1 MITNNESFGWDYYN
15 YENVSPI
22 ALVEKAERRI
32 VEKKRVIE
40 DMQNEC
46 DLLEKQAF
54 DLYKKYVNYPTL
66 NYDYIMSISKWLHMK
81 STGVDSEGRKLDG
94 RKKYEEKDMYEYM
107 IDYLQKIIGIEDM
120 EIVEI
125 RHYNF
130 GEELEIIFNSNGHK
144 WMLGV
149 PVMNNIY
156 IKSYIRYGSDVFKLK
171 LYNIDT
177 RHFQI
182 LFDSTF
188 EEKELKDIFTK
199 ALEEYND
206 KEL

>member
-1 MITNNESFGWDYYN
+1 MIANNESFGWDYYN

-54 DLYKKYVNYPTL
+54 DLYKKYVDYPML
-66 NYDYIMSISKWLHMK
+66 NYESIMGISKWLHMK
-81 STGVDSEGRKLDG
+81 STGVDSEGNKLDG
-94 RKKYEEKDMYEYM
+94 RKKYKEKDMYEYM
-107 IDYLQKIIGIEDM
+107 VDYLQKILGIEDI
-120 EIVEI
+120 EIIEI
-125 RHYNF
+125 RHYSF
-130 GEELEIIFNSNGHK
+130 DEALEIIFNSNGHR
-144 WMLGV
+144 WRLIV

-156 IKSYIRYGSDVFKLK
+156 IKSYIQYGSYVFKLK
-171 LYNIDT
+171 LYDSDT
-177 RHFQI
+177 RHFKTLI
-182 LFDSTF
+182 GSTF

-199 ALEEYND
+199 ALEKYND